1 MRLVLL
7 ATLAVGCV
15 FATVG
20 HAQSERESR
29 PNVVLIITDDLGWAD
44 LGSYGATD
52 IRTPNLDR
60 LARQGLRLTDF
71 YANGVTC
78 SPTRAGLISG
88 RYQQRY
94 GIEAPLPN
102 ANRAGDLGLP
112 ATGYSLP
119 QLLENHG
126 YATALIGKWH
136 RLTPRR
142 ANAASITFRRR
153 AAITTT
159 TRTTPV
165 TASPIFGKT
174 TNRSRSAAT
183 RRIS

>member
-1 MRLVLL
+1 MRRVLL
-7 ATLAVGCV
+7 VALAIGCASPAVGI
-15 FATVG
+15 
-20 HAQSERESR
+20 AQSARETQ

-60 LARQGLRLTDF
+60 LASEGLRLTDF

-94 GIEAPLPN
+94 GIEGPLPN
-102 ANRAGDLGLP
+102 AVRAGDQGLR

-119 QLLENHG
+119 QLLKNRG

-136 RLTPRR
+136 LGYVEERSP
-142 ANAASITFRRR
+142 NAHGFDYF
-153 AAITTT
+153 
-159 TRTTPV
+159 
-165 TASPIFGKT
+165 FGLKSGYHDYYT
-174 TNRSRSAAT
+174 HEDGEGQPDL
-183 RRIS
+183 